1 MTRVSLLPLVLAL
14 LAAFTPVPGRAAQP
28 AATAVSAWIAAP
40 AAGATGASAYVEMN
54 NPTMYDVYI
63 VSATADAVAAKVELR
78 AGVAPGGSPAPVTE
92 ITIPAYGSVEPAAS
106 SPHLR
111 LVDLKRPLAPGEM
124 VDLALT
130 TNDGTVLKV
139 VATVR
144 TP

>member
-1 MTRVSLLPLVLAL
+1 MTRALRPLLFVL
-14 LAAFTPVPGRAAQP
+14 LAALAAAPGGAAQP

-40 AAGATGASAYVEMN
+40 APGDTGASAYVELE

-63 VSATADAVAAKVELR
+63 VSATAESVAAKVELR
-78 AGVAPGGSPAPVTE
+78 AGLTPGGAPSPVKEFA
-92 ITIPAYGSVEPAAS
+92 IPAYGSLAAEAAA
-106 SPHLR
+106 PHLR
-111 LVDLKRPLAPGEM
+111 LVDLKRALKTGET

-139 VATVR
+139 AAAVR